1 MNKIAILTATFN
13 NKNDILNLINCLNSQ
28 ISQNFKWYII
38 DNLSSDGTLDVIKKN
53 CKVDYLIVSEKDN
66 GIYDALN
73 KGIKIIDED
82 YYLVLGGDDYIY
94 PDTIEK
100 FISSIKDQPNL
111 VFSKWE
117 VATKVLSPKKNLGWI
132 YACLVLVL
140 TLSCNIINKKLHPPL
155 VFMI

>member
-1 MNKIAILTATFN
+1 M
-13 NKNDILNLINCLNSQ
+13 
-28 ISQNFKWYII
+28 
-38 DNLSSDGTLDVIKKN
+38 
-53 CKVDYLIVSEKDN
+53 DYLIVSEKDH

-111 VFSKWE
+111 VFKME
-117 VATKVLSPKKNLGWI
+117 VATKFISKKKFRMAIWHAWYWFI
-132 YACLVLVL
+132 
-140 TLSCNIINKKLHPPL
+140 TLSCNIN
-155 VFMI
+155 